1 MAARLG
7 RSRIPGLLA
16 ALFGLALVCLPLAAQ
31 PNERY
36 IKDDNPVVDA
46 EASRGG
52 KLWVLD
58 FKFKDPRLIKVNIP
72 GRGQRLCWYLWYQ
85 VINRTGQPRTFIP
98 DFELATHDTNMV
110 YRDQILPAVQEAII
124 RIEDPTGYYKIK
136 NSVTIAAEPIPVSL
150 PKADPK
156 VVTGVAIWTDL
167 NEPEGDDDED
177 AKKRKEKLPKL
188 IDSNR
193 YSIFVAGL
201 SNGWSLTDPIPPSTR
216 PVVRRKT
223 LQLSFRRLGDKY
235 LMKSDAIQFVPPAQW
250 MYRASQLDLSTADKG
265 KEKTKA
271 ADKEK
276 GR

>member
-1 MAARLG
+1 M
-7 RSRIPGLLA
+7 LA
-16 ALFGLALVCLPLAAQ
+16 ALGVIAGVAALCLPLAAQ

-36 IKDDNPVVDA
+36 IKDDNPVTDTDV
-46 EASRGG
+46 SRGG

-72 GRGQRLCWYLWYQ
+72 GRGQRVCWYLWYQ

-98 DFELATHDTNMV
+98 DFELVTHDTTMV
-110 YRDQILPAVQEAII
+110 YRDQILPAVQEAIA
-124 RIEDPTGYYKIK
+124 RVEDPTGFYKIK

-150 PKADPK
+150 PMAAPIP
-156 VVTGVAIWTDL
+156 VTGVAIWTDP
-167 NEPEGDDDED
+167 NEPEADDDVATRE
-177 AKKRKEKLPKL
+177 RKEKLPKL

-201 SNGWSLTDPIPPSTR
+201 SNGWSLTDPIPPSTK

-235 LMKSDAIQFVPPAQW
+235 LMKSEAIQFIPPAQW
-250 MYRASQLDLSTADKG
+250 IYRASQLDLASGDKG
-265 KEKTKA
+265 KAKEADKPKA
-271 ADKEK
+271 AEK
-276 GR
+276 PKAN